1 VTATPGTAAV
11 PVPSPAR
18 VPARPGTLAELF
30 QFRQLVALLVSREL
44 KVRYKRSVLGLVWT
58 MLNPL
63 LLMVVYTVVFTTIMP
78 VAMPD
83 FSVFLLAGLLP
94 WLFVSTSIL
103 QGMSAVLGNQE
114 LIRKIRLPQAVFPL
128 SVVGSNLVNFVLSV
142 LPLLGV
148 MLVIGHPLTPALFF
162 LPVAAALLCCFAAGL
177 TLIFSS
183 ATVFFRDVRHLTE
196 VMLQILFYLTP
207 VLYAPEQIGQGKS
220 SAAWWLPAFRGVL
233 EANPLTY
240 LLPLVRDPVYRGA
253 LPPLEI
259 VGAATAWAV
268 VSLVAGYTIFR
279 KLEPRHI
286 HHF

>member
-1 VTATPGTAAV
+1 VNAAPGSLAA
-11 PVPSPAR
+11 PAPAR
-18 VPARPGTLAELF
+18 RPARPGSLAELF

-44 KVRYKRSVLGLVWT
+44 KVRYKRSALGLVWT

-78 VAMPD
+78 AAMPD

-94 WLFVSTSIL
+94 WLFVSTAIL

-142 LPLLGV
+142 IPLLGV
-148 MLVIGHPLTPALFF
+148 MLVIGHPVTPALLF
-162 LPVAAALLCCFAAGL
+162 LPVAALLLCSFAAGL

-196 VMLQILFYLTP
+196 VMLQILFYLSP
-207 VLYAPEQIGQGKS
+207 VLYSSEQIGQGKS
-220 SAAWWLPAFRGVL
+220 ASAWWLPAFRAVL
-233 EANPLTY
+233 EVNPLTY

-253 LPPLEI
+253 LPPGSTLL
-259 VGAATAWAV
+259 AATAWAV
-268 VSLVAGYTIFR
+268 VSLVAGYWIFR